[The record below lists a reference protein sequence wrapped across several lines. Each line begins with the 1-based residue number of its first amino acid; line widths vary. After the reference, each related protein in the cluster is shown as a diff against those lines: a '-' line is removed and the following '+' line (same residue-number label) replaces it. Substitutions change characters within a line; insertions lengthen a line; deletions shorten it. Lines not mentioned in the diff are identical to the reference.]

1 MKDSV
6 ILNNSFNFI
15 VLQNLIEFNKVF
27 LRFNCRI
34 LRSFKGMKNKW
45 SRSIQEA
52 SLKIYDHIHC
62 IGIIQNLIFFIIM
75 QGRDYVAENRY
86 NDSPIVITIQYI
98 SQNFLSSMCVEISQ
112 KLT

>member
-52 SLKIYDHIHC
+52 SLKI
-62 IGIIQNLIFFIIM
+62 
-75 QGRDYVAENRY
+75 
-86 NDSPIVITIQYI
+86 
-98 SQNFLSSMCVEISQ
+98 
-112 KLT
+112 